1 MKNCTQKNKYYK
13 VALRFT
19 FVTIAI
25 IISSGL
31 FRLMMEKDYFTDS
44 MNKLICLLVVIGCY
58 LIMSVI
64 EYQYLLKHG
73 NTKTSLIKAFLR
85 NTIVVAIAIVILGI
99 VMFCL

>member
-31 FRLMMEKDYFTDS
+31 FRIMMEKDYFTDS
-44 MNKLICLLVVIGCY
+44 MIAAL
-58 LIMSVI
+58 
-64 EYQYLLKHG
+64 
-73 NTKTSLIKAFLR
+73 AFADYCASKEAQ
-85 NTIVVAIAIVILGI
+85 TIRVQFQGAVSGFPAEK
-99 VMFCL
+99 